1 MGAPAYTPLYL
12 PTMRPQILFP
22 LFADVTS
29 LKGVGAKV
37 APLVQKLAGPLVR
50 DLVFLSP
57 SGLITRRRTTAAE
70 AVEGE
75 VGVFEVEI
83 DRLFVPSKIGAPLKV
98 RASDAT
104 GFVHLIWFGGSPQ
117 HIDRQ
122 LPRGERRLVSG
133 KVERYNGEV
142 QILHPDWIVPL
153 EKADEIPSVEA
164 VYPAT
169 AGLGSRVVR
178 KLALAAL
185 AAAPEL
191 PEWQDAAWLAARRWP
206 GWRASLEALHAPT
219 SEFDLGPESPVRQRL
234 AYDELFA
241 HQLALARRRR
251 ARQIT
256 PAPVI
261 TPGEASATLLSA
273 LPFTLTNAQAQALVE
288 IRRDLASGEQMG
300 RLLQGD
306 VGSGKTAV
314 AALAMAD
321 AASSGFQAALM
332 APTEILAR
340 QHHQR
345 LSPMLESAGITAV
358 LLTGRDT
365 TAERRVRLD
374 ALATGAAQ
382 VAIGTHALFQDAVR
396 FDRLALAVID
406 EQHRFGVNE
415 RQRLQAK
422 GDPRVGGV
430 HLLTMSATPIPRT
443 LELTQYGE
451 LEVSRLMEKPP
462 GRTPVATAVL
472 PLARIGEVA
481 QRLKAAI
488 EGGAQAYWI
497 CPLVAESEAS
507 DLAAAEAR
515 AADLRRILKIEV
527 GLAHGQMPGAERE
540 AVMADFADGRI
551 PLLVATTVVEV
562 GVDVP
567 NASIMVIEHADR
579 FGLAQLH
586 QLRGRVGRGAKA
598 SACILLYGGEDGA
611 LGETAKTR
619 LETLRRTEDG
629 FEIAEE
635 DFRLRGGGDPLGLK
649 QSGFPA
655 YRFADPVRHRSLML
669 AASDD
674 ARLVLGRDPD
684 LTSERGD
691 AVKVLEALFD
701 WRNDRTGLD

>member
-1 MGAPAYTPLYL
+1 
-12 PTMRPQILFP
+12 MRPEILFP
-22 LFADVTS
+22 LFADVST
-29 LKGVGAKV
+29 LKGVGPRS
-37 APLVQKLAGPLVR
+37 APLVHKLAGPLVR
-50 DLVFLSP
+50 DVLFLSP
-57 SGLITRRRTTAAE
+57 SGIIQRRLTTAAA

-75 VGVFEVEI
+75 IGVFDVLI
-83 DRLFVPSKIGAPLKV
+83 DRLIPPHKIGAPLKM
-98 RASDAT
+98 RTSDDT
-104 GFVHLIWFGGSPQ
+104 GFVHLIWFAGSPR
-117 HIDRQ
+117 HIES
-122 LPRGERRLVSG
+122 LAPRGERRLVTG
-133 KVERYNGEV
+133 KVERFNNEV
-142 QILHPDWIVPL
+142 QVAHPDYILPL
-153 EKADEIPSVEA
+153 EKADEIPLSEP

-169 AGLGSRVVR
+169 QGLTSRVVR
-178 KLALAAL
+178 KLVQGALAT
-185 AAAPEL
+185 APEL
-191 PEWQDAAWLAARRWP
+191 AEWQDPSWLSARRWP
-206 GWRASLEALHAPT
+206 GWRAALETLHAPT
-219 SEFDLGPESPVRQRL
+219 SETDLTPESPARQRL

-251 ARQIT
+251 TRKIT
-256 PAPVI
+256 PAARI
-261 TPGEASATLLSA
+261 AAGEASRRLLAA
-273 LPFTLTNAQAQALVE
+273 LPFTLTGAQARAIEE
-288 IRRDLASGEQMG
+288 IRTDLSSGEQMG

-314 AALAMAD
+314 AALALAD
-321 AASSGFQAALM
+321 AASSGFQSALM

-340 QHHQR
+340 QHYQR
-345 LSPMLESAGITAV
+345 LAPMLEEAGVSTV

-365 TAERRVRLD
+365 QGERRKRLA
-374 ALATGAAQ
+374 ALASGEAQ
-382 VAIGTHALFQDAVR
+382 VAIGTHALFQDAVQ
-396 FDRLALAVID
+396 FNRLALTVID

-422 GDPRVGGV
+422 GDPAIGGV

-472 PLARIGEVA
+472 PLVRIGEVA
-481 QRLKAAI
+481 KRLKAAI
-488 EGGAQAYWI
+488 DSGAQAYWI
-497 CPLVAESEAS
+497 CPLVAESEAI
-507 DLAAAEAR
+507 DLAAAEER
-515 AADLRRILKIEV
+515 ANDLRRILQVEV

-540 AVMADFADGRI
+540 AVMAEFAEGRI

-586 QLRGRVGRGAKA
+586 QLRGRVGRGAK
-598 SACILLYGGEDGA
+598 SSSCILLYGGQDGA
-611 LGETAKTR
+611 LGETARER

-655 YRFADPVRHRSLML
+655 YRFADPIKHRSLML

-674 ARLVLGRDPD
+674 ARLILGRDPD
-684 LTSERGD
+684 LTSPRGE
-691 AVKVLEALFD
+691 AVRVLEALFD
-701 WRNDRTGLD
+701 WRNERPGID

>member
-1 MGAPAYTPLYL
+1 MFTA
-12 PTMRPQILFP
+12 MRPQILFP
-22 LFADVTS
+22 LFAEVSS
-29 LKGVGAKV
+29 LKGVGPRIL
-37 APLVQKLAGPLVR
+37 PLVQKVAGPLVR

-57 SGLITRRRTTAAE
+57 SGVIVRRPMEAATA
-70 AVEGE
+70 VDGE
-75 VGVFEVEI
+75 VGIFEIVI
-83 DRLFVPSKIGAPLKV
+83 DRLFVPSRPGAPLKV

-104 GFVHLIWFGGSPQ
+104 GFVHLVWFGGSPQ
-117 HIDRQ
+117 HIDRL
-122 LPRGERRLVSG
+122 LPRGETRLVSG
-133 KVERYNGEV
+133 KVERFNGEV
-142 QILHPDWIVPL
+142 QIVHPDIVTPD
-153 EKADEIPSVEA
+153 KAADIPASEP

-169 AGLGSRVVR
+169 QGLTSRQLR
-178 KLALAAL
+178 KLVQAAL
-185 AAAPEL
+185 PAAPDL
-191 PEWQDAAWLAARRWP
+191 PEWQDPAWLKKQNWL
-206 GWRASLEALHAPT
+206 GWRAALDALHAPAG
-219 SEFDLGPESPVRQRL
+219 EPDLSPDAPARRRL
-234 AYDELFA
+234 AYDEFLA

-251 ARQIT
+251 AREIK

-261 TPGEASATLLSA
+261 APGAASDCLLQA
-273 LPFTLTNAQAQALVE
+273 LPFTLTNAQAQAVAE
-288 IRRDLASGEQMG
+288 IRRDLASGKQMG

-314 AALAMAD
+314 AALALAD
-321 AASSGFQAALM
+321 AASSGFQSALM

-340 QHHQR
+340 QHYEK
-345 LSPMLESAGITAV
+345 LGPLLEAAGVASV

-365 TAERRVRLD
+365 NGQRREKLA
-374 ALATGAAQ
+374 ALASGHVQ

-406 EQHRFGVNE
+406 EQHRFGVSE

-422 GDPRVGGV
+422 GDPRLGAV

-462 GRTPVATAVL
+462 GRTPVTTAVV

-481 QRLKAAI
+481 ARLKTALDA
-488 EGGAQAYWI
+488 GAQAYWI
-497 CPLVAESEAS
+497 CPLVAESEAI
-507 DLAAAEAR
+507 DLAAAVDR
-515 AADLRRILKIEV
+515 ADDLRRLLGVEV

-598 SACILLYGGEDGA
+598 SSCILLYGGQDGA
-611 LGETAKTR
+611 LGETAKER

-629 FEIAEE
+629 FVIAEE

-655 YRFADPVRHRSLML
+655 YRFADPIRHRALML
-669 AASDD
+669 AAADD
-674 ARLVLGRDPD
+674 ARLILNRDPD
-684 LTSERGD
+684 LASERGQ
-691 AVKVLEALFD
+691 AVQVLEELFD
-701 WRNDRTGLD
+701 WKGHKAGSD

>member
-1 MGAPAYTPLYL
+1 
-12 PTMRPQILFP
+12 MRPEILFP
-22 LFADVTS
+22 LFAEVGT
-29 LKGVGAKV
+29 LKGVGPRTL
-37 APLVQKLAGPLVR
+37 PLVQKLAGPLVR
-50 DLVFLSP
+50 DVLFLAP
-57 SGLITRRRTTAAE
+57 NGVITRRRTEAAN
-70 AVEGE
+70 AIEGE
-75 VGVFEVEI
+75 VGVFDVI
-83 DRLFVPSKIGAPLKV
+83 VDRMIAPGRPGVPLKV
-98 RASDAT
+98 RASDDT

-117 HIDRQ
+117 HIERQ

-133 KVERYNGEV
+133 KVERFNGEV
-142 QILHPDWIVPL
+142 QIVHPDWIVPL
-153 EKADEIPSVEA
+153 DKSEEIPVVEP

-169 AGLGSRVVR
+169 QGISSRQVR
-178 KLALAAL
+178 KIALSALAV
-185 AAAPEL
+185 APDL
-191 PEWQDAAWLAARRWP
+191 PEWQDPAWLAKQRWP
-206 GWRASLEALHAPT
+206 GWRTAIETLHAPKA
-219 SEFDLGPESPVRQRL
+219 EADLEADAPARQRL
-234 AYDELFA
+234 AYDELLA

-256 PAPVI
+256 PGPVI
-261 TPGEASATLLSA
+261 RPGAVSEALLAA
-273 LPFTLTNAQAQALVE
+273 LPFRLTGAQDQAVAE

-321 AASSGFQAALM
+321 AASSGFQSALM

-345 LSPMLESAGITAV
+345 LGPMLEAAGAPTI

-365 TAERRVRLD
+365 PAERREKLA
-374 ALATGAAQ
+374 ALASGVAQ

-396 FDRLALAVID
+396 FDRLGLAVID

-415 RQRLQAK
+415 RARLQAK
-422 GDPRVGGV
+422 GDPRTGGV

-451 LEVSRLMEKPP
+451 LDVSRLTEKPP

-481 QRLKAAI
+481 KRLKAAV
-488 EGGAQAYWI
+488 ESGAQAYWI
-497 CPLVAESEAS
+497 CPLVAESEAV

-515 AADLRRILKIEV
+515 AVDLRRLLGGEV

-540 AVMADFADGRI
+540 AVMADFADGRL
-551 PLLVATTVVEV
+551 PVLVATTVVEV

-586 QLRGRVGRGAKA
+586 QLRGRVGRGSKA
-598 SACILLYGGEDGA
+598 SACILLYGGEDAG
-611 LGETAKTR
+611 LGETARLR

-655 YRFADPVRHRSLML
+655 YRFADPIRHRALLL
-669 AASDD
+669 AAADD

-684 LTSERGD
+684 LLSERGK
-691 AVKVLEALFD
+691 AIQVLEALFD
-701 WRNDRTGLD
+701 WRSERAALD

>member
-1 MGAPAYTPLYL
+1 
-12 PTMRPQILFP
+12 MRPQILFP
-22 LFADVTS
+22 LFAEVGS
-29 LKGVGAKV
+29 LKGVGPRTL
-37 APLVQKLAGPLVR
+37 PLVQKLAGPLVR
-50 DLVFLSP
+50 DVLFLAP
-57 SGLITRRRTTAAE
+57 NGVITRRRTEAAN
-70 AVEGE
+70 AIEGE
-75 VGVFEVEI
+75 VGVFDVI
-83 DRLFVPSKIGAPLKV
+83 VDRMIAPGRPGVPLKV
-98 RASDAT
+98 RASDET

-117 HIDRQ
+117 HIERQ
-122 LPRGERRLVSG
+122 LPRGKRRLVSG
-133 KVERYNGEV
+133 KVERFNGEV
-142 QILHPDWIVPL
+142 QIVHPDWIVPL
-153 EKADEIPSVEA
+153 DKGEDIPAVEP

-169 AGLGSRVVR
+169 QGITSRQVR
-178 KLALAAL
+178 KIALAAL
-185 AAAPEL
+185 DAAPDL
-191 PEWQDAAWLAARRWP
+191 PEWQDPAWLAKQRWP
-206 GWRASLEALHAPT
+206 GWRDAIGVLHAPKA
-219 SEFDLGPESPVRQRL
+219 EIELEPDAPIRQRL
-234 AYDELFA
+234 AYDELLA

-256 PAPVI
+256 PGPVI
-261 TPGEASATLLSA
+261 RAGEVSRALLAA
-273 LPFTLTNAQAQALVE
+273 LPFHLTRAQTQAVAE

-314 AALAMAD
+314 AALVMAD
-321 AASSGFQAALM
+321 AASSGFQSALM

-340 QHHQR
+340 QHYQR
-345 LSPMLESAGITAV
+345 LGPMLEAAGAPAI

-365 TAERRVRLD
+365 QAERREKLA
-374 ALATGAAQ
+374 ALASGPAR

-396 FDRLALAVID
+396 FARLGLAVID

-415 RQRLQAK
+415 RARLQAK
-422 GDPRVGGV
+422 GDPRTGGV

-451 LEVSRLMEKPP
+451 LDVSRLTEKPP

-481 QRLKAAI
+481 RRLKSAV
-488 EGGAQAYWI
+488 ETGAQAYWI
-497 CPLVAESEAS
+497 CPLVAESEAI
-507 DLAAAEAR
+507 DLAAAQER
-515 AADLRRILKIEV
+515 AVDLRRLLGIEV

-540 AVMADFADGRI
+540 AVMADFADGRL
-551 PLLVATTVVEV
+551 PVLVATTVVEV

-586 QLRGRVGRGAKA
+586 QLRGRVGRGAK
-598 SACILLYGGEDGA
+598 SSSCILLYGGEDGG
-611 LGETAKTR
+611 LGETARQR

-655 YRFADPVRHRSLML
+655 YRFADPIRHRALLL
-669 AASDD
+669 AAADD

-684 LTSERGD
+684 LTSDRGK
-691 AVKVLEALFD
+691 AIQVLEALFD
-701 WRNDRTGLD
+701 WKTERSTLD

>member
-1 MGAPAYTPLYL
+1 ML
-12 PTMRPQILFP
+12 PPMRPQILFP
-22 LFADVTS
+22 LFAGVET
-29 LKGVGAKV
+29 LKGVGPRV
-37 APLVQKLAGPLVR
+37 LPLVQKLAGPLVR
-50 DLVFLSP
+50 DLLFLAP
-57 SGLITRRRTTAAE
+57 SGVVVRRPMTAAG
-70 AVEGE
+70 AVEGLT
-75 VGVFEVEI
+75 GQFEVVV
-83 DRLFVPSKIGAPLKV
+83 DRLIVPHKPGAPIKV
-98 RASDAT
+98 RASDDT
-104 GFVHLIWFGGSPQ
+104 GFVHLIWFGGSAQ
-117 HIDRQ
+117 HIDRL
-122 LPRGERRLVSG
+122 LPRGQKRIVSG
-133 KVERYNGEV
+133 KVERFNNEV
-142 QILHPDWIVPL
+142 QIVHPDVFRL
-153 EKADEIPSVEA
+153 EEAGDIAAVEP

-169 AGLGSRVVR
+169 QGLSSRQVR
-178 KLALAAL
+178 KLVQAAL
-185 AAAPEL
+185 PHAAEL
-191 PEWQDAAWLAARRWP
+191 PEWQDTAWLARRRWP
-206 GWRASLEALHAPT
+206 GWRAALGQLHAPT
-219 SEFDLGPESPVRQRL
+219 GEPDLEPDAPARQRL
-234 AYDELFA
+234 AFDELFA

-261 TPGEASATLLSA
+261 RPGEASARLLAA
-273 LPFTLTNAQAQALVE
+273 LPFALTGAQSQAIAE
-288 IRRDLASGEQMG
+288 IRGDLASGEQMG

-314 AALAMAD
+314 AALALAD
-321 AASSGFQAALM
+321 AAASGFQAALM

-340 QHHQR
+340 QHFQR
-345 LSPMLESAGITAV
+345 LGPMLEAAGAPTI

-365 TAERRVRLD
+365 PAERRPRLA
-374 ALATGAAQ
+374 ALAAGEAKI
-382 VAIGTHALFQDAVR
+382 AIGTHALFQDAVR
-396 FDRLALAVID
+396 FDRLGLAVID

-422 GDPRVGGV
+422 GDPRTGGV

-451 LEVSRLMEKPP
+451 LDVSRLTEKPP
-462 GRTPVATAVL
+462 GRTPVTTAVV

-481 QRLKAAI
+481 KRLKAALDS
-488 EGGAQAYWI
+488 GAQAYWI

-515 AADLRRILKIEV
+515 AADLRRLLGVEV
-527 GLAHGQMPGAERE
+527 GLAHGQMAGAERE
-540 AVMADFADGRI
+540 AVMADFADGRT

-586 QLRGRVGRGAKA
+586 QLRGRVGRGGKA
-598 SACILLYGGEDGA
+598 STCLLLYGGGDEG
-611 LGETAKTR
+611 LGETARVR

-655 YRFADPVRHRSLML
+655 YRFADPVRHRDLLL
-669 AASDD
+669 AAADD
-674 ARLVLGRDPD
+674 ARLVLARDPD
-684 LTSERGD
+684 LASPRGE

-701 WRNDRTGLD
+701 WRNDRPGVD

>member
-1 MGAPAYTPLYL
+1 
-12 PTMRPQILFP
+12 MRPQILFP
-22 LFADVTS
+22 LFAGVDS
-29 LKGVGAKV
+29 LKGVGPKV
-37 APLVQKLAGPLVR
+37 LPLVQKLAGPLVR
-50 DLVFLSP
+50 DLLFLPP
-57 SGLITRRRTTAAE
+57 SGVVVRRPMTAVD
-70 AVEGE
+70 AVEGQ
-75 VGVFEVEI
+75 VGIFEVTV
-83 DRLFVPSKIGAPLKV
+83 DRLILPGKPGVPIKV
-98 RASDAT
+98 RAIDAT
-104 GFVHLIWFGGSPQ
+104 GFVHLIWFGGSGQ
-117 HIDRQ
+117 HIDRL
-122 LPRGERRLVSG
+122 LPRGETRLVSG
-133 KVERYNGEV
+133 KVERFNNEV
-142 QILHPDWIVPL
+142 QIVHPDVFKL
-153 EKADEIPSVEA
+153 TEADEIAAVEP

-169 AGLGSRVVR
+169 QGLTSRVVR
-178 KLALAAL
+178 KLVQGALTH
-185 AAAPEL
+185 APDL
-191 PEWQDAAWLAARRWP
+191 PEWQDPAWLAKRRWS
-206 GWRASLEALHAPT
+206 GWREAIERLHAPT
-219 SEFDLGPESPVRQRL
+219 GEADLDPGAPVRERL

-261 TPGEASATLLSA
+261 TPGDASARLLAA
-273 LPFTLTNAQAQALVE
+273 LPFTLTGAQAQAVAE

-314 AALAMAD
+314 AALALAD
-321 AASSGFQAALM
+321 AAASGFQAALM

-340 QHHQR
+340 QHYQR
-345 LSPMLESAGITAV
+345 LAPMLEAAGVPTV

-365 TAERRVRLD
+365 AAERRPRLA
-374 ALATGAAQ
+374 ALASGEAQ

-422 GDPRVGGV
+422 GDPRTGGV

-451 LEVSRLMEKPP
+451 LDVSRLTEKPP
-462 GRTPVATAVL
+462 GRTPVTTAVL

-481 QRLKAAI
+481 KRLKAALDS
-488 EGGAQAYWI
+488 GAQAYWI

-515 AADLRRILKIEV
+515 ATDLRRILNIEV

-540 AVMADFADGRI
+540 AVMADFADGRT

-586 QLRGRVGRGAKA
+586 QLRGRVGRGSKA
-598 SACILLYGGEDGA
+598 STCLLLYGGGDDG

-655 YRFADPVRHRSLML
+655 YRFADPIRHRSLML
-669 AASDD
+669 AAADD

-684 LTSERGD
+684 LLSPRGE

-701 WRNDRTGLD
+701 WRNDRSGLD

>member
-1 MGAPAYTPLYL
+1 MFPA
-12 PTMRPQILFP
+12 MRPQILFP
-22 LFADVTS
+22 LFAEVST
-29 LKGVGAKV
+29 LKGVGPRV
-37 APLVQKLAGPLVR
+37 LPLVQKVAGPLVR

-57 SGLITRRRTTAAE
+57 SGVIVRRATEAATA
-70 AVEGE
+70 VDGE
-75 VGVFEVEI
+75 VGIFTVTI
-83 DRLFVPSKIGAPLKV
+83 DRLFPPSRPGAPLKV
-98 RASDAT
+98 RASDPT
-104 GFVHLIWFGGSPQ
+104 GFVHLVWFGGSPQ
-117 HIDRQ
+117 HIDRL
-122 LPRGERRLVSG
+122 LPRGETRLVSG
-133 KVERYNGEV
+133 KVERFNGEV
-142 QILHPDWIVPL
+142 QIVHPDIVTL
-153 EKADEIPSVEA
+153 DKAADIPASEP

-169 AGLGSRVVR
+169 QGLTSRQLR
-178 KLALAAL
+178 KLVSAAL
-185 AAAPEL
+185 PAAADL
-191 PEWQDAAWLAARRWP
+191 PEWQDAAWLKKQDWLS
-206 GWRASLEALHAPT
+206 WRAALDALHAPAG
-219 SEFDLGPESPVRQRL
+219 EVDLSPDAPARQRL
-234 AYDELFA
+234 AYDEFLA

-251 ARQIT
+251 AREIK

-261 TPGEASATLLSA
+261 TAGAASEHLLQT
-273 LPFTLTNAQAQALVE
+273 LPFTLTNAQDQAVAE
-288 IRRDLASGEQMG
+288 IRRDLASGQQMG

-314 AALAMAD
+314 AALALAD
-321 AASSGFQAALM
+321 AASSGFQSALM

-340 QHHQR
+340 QHFEK
-345 LSPMLESAGITAV
+345 LGPLLEAAGVTAV

-365 TAERRVRLD
+365 NGQRREKLA
-374 ALATGAAQ
+374 ALASGQAQ

-422 GDPRVGGV
+422 GDPRIGAV

-451 LEVSRLMEKPP
+451 LEVSRLLEKPP
-462 GRTPVATAVL
+462 GRTPVTTAVV
-472 PLARIGEVA
+472 PLVRIGEVA
-481 QRLKAAI
+481 ARLKTAI
-488 EGGAQAYWI
+488 DAGAQAYWI
-497 CPLVAESEAS
+497 CPLVEESEAV
-507 DLAAAEAR
+507 DLAAAVDR
-515 AADLRRILKIEV
+515 ADDLRRLLGVEI

-540 AVMADFADGRI
+540 TVMADFADGRI

-586 QLRGRVGRGAKA
+586 QLRGRVGRGSKA
-598 SACILLYGGEDGA
+598 SSCILLYGGQDGA
-611 LGETAKTR
+611 LGETAKER

-655 YRFADPVRHRSLML
+655 YRFADPIRHRSLML
-669 AASDD
+669 VAADD
-674 ARLVLGRDPD
+674 ARLIMNRDPD
-684 LTSERGD
+684 LTSERGQ
-691 AVKVLEALFD
+691 ALQVLEELFD
-701 WRNDRTGLD
+701 WKGHKSGSD

>member
-1 MGAPAYTPLYL
+1 MLRL
-12 PTMRPQILFP
+12 MRPQILFP
-22 LFADVTS
+22 LFAEVST
-29 LKGVGAKV
+29 LKGVGPKV
-37 APLVQKLAGPLVR
+37 LPLVHKVAGPLVR

-57 SGLITRRRTTAAE
+57 SGLVVRRPMTAAD
-70 AVEGE
+70 AVEGQ
-75 VGVFEVEI
+75 VGIFRVTV
-83 DRLFVPSKIGAPLKV
+83 DRLLIPGKPGVPIKV
-98 RASDAT
+98 RAVDDT
-104 GFVHLIWFGGSPQ
+104 GFVHLVWFGGSAQ
-117 HIDRQ
+117 HIERL
-122 LPRGERRLVSG
+122 LPRGEVRLVSG
-133 KVERYNGEV
+133 KVERFNNEV
-142 QILHPDWIVPL
+142 QIAHPDVFRL
-153 EKADEIPSVEA
+153 SEADDIAAVEP

-169 AGLGSRVVR
+169 QGLSSRQIR
-178 KLALAAL
+178 KLAQAAL
-185 AAAPEL
+185 EHAPEL
-191 PEWQDAAWLAARRWP
+191 PEWQDPEWVRKRAFP
-206 GWRASLEALHAPT
+206 GWRRALEQLHSPQAEP
-219 SEFDLGPESPVRQRL
+219 DLSPDAAARQRL
-234 AYDELFA
+234 AYDELLA

-256 PAPVI
+256 PAPI
-261 TPGEASATLLSA
+261 LHAGEASARVLDA
-273 LPFTLTNAQAQALVE
+273 LPFQLTGAQQRAIE
-288 IRRDLASGEQMG
+288 DIRRDLASGEQMG

-314 AALAMAD
+314 AALALAD

-340 QHHQR
+340 QHCQR
-345 LSPMLESAGITAV
+345 LKPMLDAAGVPTL

-365 TAERRVRLD
+365 PAERRARLA
-374 ALATGAAQ
+374 ALASGEAK

-422 GDPRVGGV
+422 GDPRAGGV

-451 LEVSRLMEKPP
+451 LDVSRLTEKPP

-481 QRLKAAI
+481 KRLKAALDA
-488 EGGAQAYWI
+488 GAQAYWI

-515 AADLRRILKIEV
+515 AADLRRILRVDV
-527 GLAHGQMPGAERE
+527 GLAHGKMPGSERE

-567 NASIMVIEHADR
+567 NASIMVVEHADR

-586 QLRGRVGRGAKA
+586 QLRGRVGRGTAA
-598 SACILLYGGEDGA
+598 STCLLLYGGGADG
-611 LGETAKTR
+611 LGDVARER

-635 DFRLRGGGDPLGLK
+635 DFRLRGGGDPLGLR

-655 YRFADPVRHRSLML
+655 YRFADPIRHRALLL
-669 AASDD
+669 AAADD

-684 LTSERGD
+684 LTSERGE
-691 AVKVLEALFD
+691 AVRVLEALFD
-701 WRNDRTGLD
+701 WRNDRPGVD

>member
-1 MGAPAYTPLYL
+1 MLQG
-12 PTMRPQILFP
+12 MRPQILFP
-22 LFADVTS
+22 LFAEVST
-29 LKGVGAKV
+29 LKGVGPKIL
-37 APLVQKLAGPLVR
+37 PLVQKLAGPLVR
-50 DLVFLSP
+50 DVVMLSP
-57 SGLITRRRTTAAE
+57 SGLIVRRPMTATN
-70 AVEGE
+70 AVEGQ
-75 VGVFEVEI
+75 VGIFEVMV
-83 DRLFVPSKIGAPLKV
+83 DRLMVPTKPGAPIKV
-98 RASDAT
+98 RAVDET
-104 GFVHLIWFGGSPQ
+104 GFVHLIWFGGSAQ
-117 HIDRQ
+117 HIDRL
-122 LPRGERRLVSG
+122 LPKGQKRLVSG
-133 KVERYNGEV
+133 KVERFNNEV
-142 QILHPDWIVPL
+142 QIVHPDIFTP
-153 EKADEIPSVEA
+153 EQAGDIAAVEP

-169 AGLGSRVVR
+169 QGLTSRVVR
-178 KLALAAL
+178 KLVQAAL
-185 AAAPEL
+185 PHAPDM
-191 PEWQDAAWLAARRWP
+191 PEWQDAAWLSKNRWP
-206 GWRASLEALHAPT
+206 NWRDALAALHAPT
-219 SEFDLGPESPVRQRL
+219 AEPDLEPDAPARQRL
-234 AYDELFA
+234 AYDELLA

-256 PAPVI
+256 PAPRI
-261 TPGEASATLLSA
+261 APGEASVRLLATL
-273 LPFTLTNAQAQALVE
+273 PFDLTGAQARAVE
-288 IRRDLASGEQMG
+288 DIRRDLASGEQMG

-314 AALAMAD
+314 AALALAD
-321 AASSGFQAALM
+321 TAASGFQAALM

-345 LSPMLESAGITAV
+345 LSPMLEAVGVSSV

-365 TAERRVRLD
+365 PAERRQRL
-374 ALATGAAQ
+374 AGLASAEIQ

-422 GDPRVGGV
+422 GDPRTGGV

-451 LEVSRLMEKPP
+451 LDVSRLTEKPP
-462 GRTPVATAVL
+462 GRTPVTTAVL
-472 PLARIGEVA
+472 PQARIGEVA
-481 QRLKAAI
+481 KRLKAAI
-488 EGGAQAYWI
+488 DGGAQAYWI
-497 CPLVAESEAS
+497 CPLVAESES
-507 DLAAAEAR
+507 IDLAAAEAR
-515 AADLRRILKIEV
+515 AADLRRILKLEV

-567 NASIMVIEHADR
+567 NATIMVIEHADR

-586 QLRGRVGRGAKA
+586 QLRGRVGRGVKP
-598 SACILLYGGEDGA
+598 SACILLYGGEDDG
-611 LGETAKTR
+611 LGETAQNR
-619 LETLRRTEDG
+619 LEILRRTEDG

-655 YRFADPVRHRSLML
+655 YRFADPIRHRTLML
-669 AASDD
+669 AAADD

-684 LTSERGD
+684 LITPRGE
-691 AVKVLEALFD
+691 AVRILEALFD
-701 WRNDRTGLD
+701 WRSGKTGLD

>member
-1 MGAPAYTPLYL
+1 MFTA
-12 PTMRPQILFP
+12 MRPQILFP
-22 LFADVTS
+22 LFAEVST
-29 LKGVGAKV
+29 LKGVGPRV
-37 APLVQKLAGPLVR
+37 LPLVQKVAGPLVR
-50 DLVFLSP
+50 DLLFLSP
-57 SGLITRRRTTAAE
+57 SGVIMRRPAE
-70 AVEGE
+70 AATAVDGE
-75 VGVFEVEI
+75 VGVFTVTI
-83 DRLFVPSKIGAPLKV
+83 DRLFTPSRPGAPLKV
-98 RASDAT
+98 RASDPT
-104 GFVHLIWFGGSPQ
+104 GFVHLVWFGGSPQ
-117 HIDRQ
+117 HIDRL
-122 LPRGERRLVSG
+122 LPRGETRLVAG
-133 KVERYNGEV
+133 KVERFNGEV
-142 QILHPDWIVPL
+142 QIVHPDIVTPD
-153 EKADEIPSVEA
+153 KAADIPASEP

-169 AGLGSRVVR
+169 QGLSSRQLR
-178 KLALAAL
+178 KLVQGALP
-185 AAAPEL
+185 AAPDL
-191 PEWQDAAWLAARRWP
+191 PEWQDAAWLKKQNWL
-206 GWRASLEALHAPT
+206 GWRAALDALHAPT
-219 SEFDLGPESPVRQRL
+219 AEMDLSPDAPARQRL
-234 AYDELFA
+234 AYDEFLA

-251 ARQIT
+251 AREIK

-261 TPGEASATLLSA
+261 APGAASEHLLQA
-273 LPFTLTNAQAQALVE
+273 LPFQLTNAQAQAVAE
-288 IRRDLASGEQMG
+288 IRRDLASGQQMG

-314 AALAMAD
+314 AAVALAD
-321 AASSGFQAALM
+321 AASSGFQSALM

-340 QHHQR
+340 QHYEK
-345 LSPMLESAGITAV
+345 LGPMLDAAGVVAV

-365 TAERRVRLD
+365 PAQRREKLA
-374 ALATGAAQ
+374 ALASGHVQ

-422 GDPRVGGV
+422 GDPRLGAV

-462 GRTPVATAVL
+462 GRTPVTTAVL

-481 QRLKAAI
+481 ARLKTAV
-488 EGGAQAYWI
+488 ESGAQAYWI
-497 CPLVAESEAS
+497 CPLVEESEAI
-507 DLAAAEAR
+507 DLAAAVDR
-515 AADLRRILKIEV
+515 ADDLRRLLGVEV

-540 AVMADFADGRI
+540 AVMADFADGRL
-551 PLLVATTVVEV
+551 PVLVATTVVEV

-598 SACILLYGGEDGA
+598 SSCILLYGGQDGA
-611 LGETAKTR
+611 LGETAKER

-629 FEIAEE
+629 FVIAEE

-655 YRFADPVRHRSLML
+655 YRFADPIRHRSLML
-669 AASDD
+669 AAADD
-674 ARLVLGRDPD
+674 ARLIMNRDPD
-684 LTSERGD
+684 LTSERGQ
-691 AVKVLEALFD
+691 AVQVLEELFD
-701 WRNDRTGLD
+701 WKNHKAGAS

>member
-1 MGAPAYTPLYL
+1 
-12 PTMRPQILFP
+12 MRPQILFP
-22 LFADVTS
+22 LFAEVTS

-37 APLVQKLAGPLVR
+37 APLVRKLAGPLVR
-50 DLVFLSP
+50 DLLFLGP
-57 SGLITRRRTTAAE
+57 TGLIVRRRTTAAE

-75 VGVFEVEI
+75 TGVFDVVI
-83 DRLFVPSKIGAPLKV
+83 DRMFVPSKPGAPLKV

-104 GFVHLIWFGGSPQ
+104 GFVHLVWFGGSPQ

-133 KVERYNGEV
+133 KVERFNGEV
-142 QILHPDWIVPL
+142 QIVHPDWIVPL
-153 EKADEIPSVEA
+153 DKGEDIPTVEP

-169 AGLGSRVVR
+169 AGLTSRVVR
-178 KLALAAL
+178 KLAQGAL

-191 PEWQDAAWLAARRWP
+191 AEWQDAAWIAKQGWP
-206 GWRASLEALHAPT
+206 GWRAALDRLHSPLAEA
-219 SEFDLGPESPVRQRL
+219 DLGPDAAARQRL

-251 ARQIT
+251 ARK
-256 PAPVI
+256 I
-261 TPGEASATLLSA
+261 TPGPRIAPGAASVTLLA
-273 LPFTLTNAQAQALVE
+273 GLPFTLTGAQAQAVAE

-321 AASSGFQAALM
+321 AASSGFQTALM

-340 QHHQR
+340 QHFTR
-345 LSPMLESAGITAV
+345 LAPMFEAAGVAAV

-365 TAERRVRLD
+365 ASERRERLD
-374 ALATGAAQ
+374 ALSTGRAAI
-382 VAIGTHALFQDAVR
+382 AIGTHALFQDAVR
-396 FDRLALAVID
+396 FDRLALAIID

-415 RQRLQAK
+415 RLRLQAK

-451 LEVSRLMEKPP
+451 LDVSRLMEKPP
-462 GRTPVATAVL
+462 GRTPIATAVV
-472 PLARIGEVA
+472 PAARLGEVA
-481 QRLKAAI
+481 RRLKAAI
-488 EGGAQAYWI
+488 DGGAQAYWI
-497 CPLVAESEAS
+497 CPLVAESEIS

-515 AADLRRILKIEV
+515 AVDLRRILGIEV
-527 GLAHGQMPGAERE
+527 GLAHGQMPGAQRE
-540 AVMADFADGRI
+540 AVMAEFADGRI

-586 QLRGRVGRGAKA
+586 QLRGRVGRGAKS
-598 SACILLYGGEDGA
+598 SACILLYGGDAGVPDA
-611 LGETAKTR
+611 SSGTGLGETARER

-669 AASDD
+669 AAADD

-684 LTSERGD
+684 LMSERGQ
-691 AVKVLEALFD
+691 AVAVLEALFD
-701 WRNDRTGLD
+701 WRNERTGLD

>member
-1 MGAPAYTPLYL
+1 
-12 PTMRPQILFP
+12 MRPPSLFP
-22 LFADVTS
+22 LFAEVST
-29 LKGVGAKV
+29 LKGVGPKV
-37 APLVQKLAGPLVR
+37 LPLVQKLAGPLVR
-50 DLVFLSP
+50 DLLFLPP
-57 SGLITRRRTTAAE
+57 SGLIVRRRMTAVSAT
-70 AVEGE
+70 EGQ
-75 VGVFEVEI
+75 VGVFEVMI
-83 DRLFVPSKIGAPLKV
+83 DRLIVPGKPGAPIKV
-98 RASDAT
+98 RATDDT
-104 GFVHLIWFGGSPQ
+104 GFVHLIWFGGSAQ
-117 HIDRQ
+117 HIDRL
-122 LPRGERRLVSG
+122 LPKGERRLVSG
-133 KVERYNGEV
+133 KVERFNNEV
-142 QILHPDWIVPL
+142 QIAHPDIFTL
-153 EKADEIPSVEA
+153 AQADDIAAVEP

-169 AGLGSRVVR
+169 QGLTSRVLR
-178 KLALAAL
+178 KLVQAAL
-185 AAAPEL
+185 EHAPEL
-191 PEWQDAAWLAARRWP
+191 PEWQDPAWLAKRRWP
-206 GWRASLEALHAPT
+206 GWRAALATLHAPAA
-219 SEFDLGPESPVRQRL
+219 EPDLLPDAPARQRL
-234 AYDELFA
+234 AYDELLA

-261 TPGEASATLLSA
+261 TPGEPSAHLLAA
-273 LPFTLTNAQAQALVE
+273 LPFDLTGAQIQAIAE

-314 AALAMAD
+314 AALALAD
-321 AASSGFQAALM
+321 AAASGFQSALM

-340 QHHQR
+340 QHWQR
-345 LSPMLESAGITAV
+345 LAPMLEAAGLPTV

-365 TAERRVRLD
+365 PAERRIRLA
-374 ALATGAAQ
+374 ALASGEAR

-422 GDPRVGGV
+422 GDPRTGGV

-451 LEVSRLMEKPP
+451 LEVSRLTEKPP
-462 GRTPVATAVL
+462 GRTPVTTAVV

-481 QRLKAAI
+481 KRLKAALDS
-488 EGGAQAYWI
+488 GAQAYWI

-515 AADLRRILKIEV
+515 AADLRRIMGVEV
-527 GLAHGQMPGAERE
+527 GLAHGQMAGTERE
-540 AVMADFADGRI
+540 VVMADFADGRT

-586 QLRGRVGRGAKA
+586 QLRGRVGRGTAA
-598 SACILLYGGEDGA
+598 STCLLLYGGGDDG
-611 LGETAKTR
+611 LGETARIR

-655 YRFADPVRHRSLML
+655 YRFADPIRHRDLL
-669 AASDD
+669 LTAADD
-674 ARLVLGRDPD
+674 ARLVLRRDPD
-684 LTSERGD
+684 LTSPRGE
-691 AVKVLEALFD
+691 AVRVLEALFD
-701 WRNDRTGLD
+701 WRNDRPGVD

>member
-1 MGAPAYTPLYL
+1 
-12 PTMRPQILFP
+12 MRPQILFP
-22 LFADVTS
+22 LFAEVSS
-29 LKGVGAKV
+29 LKGVGPKIL
-37 APLVQKLAGPLVR
+37 PLVQKLAGPLVR
-50 DLVFLSP
+50 DVAFLSP
-57 SGLITRRRTTAAE
+57 SGLIVRQPMTAVNAI
-70 AVEGE
+70 EGQ
-75 VGVFEVEI
+75 VGIFEVVI
-83 DRLFVPSKIGAPLKV
+83 DRLFVPGKPGAPIKV
-98 RASDAT
+98 RASDDT
-104 GFVHLIWFGGSPQ
+104 GFVHMIWFGGSAQ
-117 HIDRQ
+117 HIDRL
-122 LPRGERRLVSG
+122 LPKGQKRLVSG
-133 KVERYNGEV
+133 KVERFNAEV
-142 QILHPDWIVPL
+142 QIVHPDIYTP
-153 EKADEIPSVEA
+153 EQAGEIAAIEP

-169 AGLGSRVVR
+169 AGLSSRVVR
-178 KLALAAL
+178 KLVQAAL
-185 AAAPEL
+185 AHAPDL
-191 PEWQDAAWLAARRWP
+191 PEWQDPAWLAKTRWP
-206 GWRASLEALHAPT
+206 GWRAALEALHAPT
-219 SEFDLGPESPVRQRL
+219 SEPELEPDAPARQRL
-234 AYDELFA
+234 AYDELLA

-256 PAPVI
+256 PGPRIA
-261 TPGEASATLLSA
+261 PGEASEHLLAA
-273 LPFTLTNAQAQALVE
+273 LGFSLTGAQSQAVAE

-314 AALAMAD
+314 AALALAD
-321 AASSGFQAALM
+321 AAASGFQAALM

-340 QHHQR
+340 QHWQR
-345 LSPMLESAGITAV
+345 LAPMLEAAGVSTI

-365 TAERRVRLD
+365 PAERRVRLT
-374 ALATGAAQ
+374 ALASGEAQ

-422 GDPRVGGV
+422 GDPRIGGV

-451 LEVSRLMEKPP
+451 LEVSRLTEKPP
-462 GRTPVATAVL
+462 GRTPITTAVL
-472 PLARIGEVA
+472 PLARISEVA
-481 QRLKAAI
+481 KRLKAAI
-488 EGGAQAYWI
+488 DSGAQAYWI
-497 CPLVAESEAS
+497 CPLVAESEAI

-567 NASIMVIEHADR
+567 NATIMVIEHADR

-598 SACILLYGGEDGA
+598 SACILLYGGGDDG
-611 LGETAKTR
+611 LGETARLR

-655 YRFADPVRHRSLML
+655 YRFADPIRHRSLL
-669 AASDD
+669 LTAADD

-684 LTSERGD
+684 LTSPRGE

-701 WRNDRTGLD
+701 WRNDRPGID

>member
-1 MGAPAYTPLYL
+1 MLRH
-12 PTMRPQILFP
+12 MRPQSLFP

-29 LKGVGAKV
+29 LKGVGPRI

-50 DLVFLSP
+50 DLLFLAP
-57 SGLITRRRTTAAE
+57 SSLIIRRRTTAAE
-70 AVEGE
+70 AIEGE
-75 VGVFEVEI
+75 VGVFEVVV
-83 DRLFVPSKIGAPLKV
+83 DRLFVPGKPGAPLKV
-98 RASDAT
+98 RASDET

-133 KVERYNGEV
+133 KVEKFNSEV
-142 QILHPDWIVPL
+142 QIVHPDWIVTL
-153 EKADEIPSVEA
+153 DKAGDIPAVEP

-169 AGLGSRVVR
+169 AGLTSRVVR
-178 KLALAAL
+178 KLAQGAL

-191 PEWQDAAWLAARRWP
+191 AEWQDAAWMSARRWP
-206 GWRASLEALHAPT
+206 SWREALEALHGP
-219 SEFDLGPESPVRQRL
+219 SGEPDLLPESPVRQRL

-256 PAPVI
+256 PATFI
-261 TPGEASATLLSA
+261 TPGEASAALLAA
-273 LPFTLTNAQAQALVE
+273 LPFSLTGAQAQALAE
-288 IRRDLASGEQMG
+288 IRADLARGEQMG

-321 AASSGFQAALM
+321 AASGGFQAALM

-340 QHHQR
+340 QHYQR
-345 LSPMLESAGITAV
+345 LAPMFEAAGVTAI

-365 TAERRVRLD
+365 AAERRDRLD
-374 ALATGAAQ
+374 ALATGRAQ

-422 GDPRVGGV
+422 GDPRSGGV

-481 QRLKAAI
+481 KRLKAAI
-488 EGGAQAYWI
+488 DGGAQAYWI
-497 CPLVAESEAS
+497 CPLVAESELS

-515 AADLRRILKIEV
+515 AEDLRRILNIEV
-527 GLAHGQMPGAERE
+527 GLAHGQMPGAQRE
-540 AVMADFADGRI
+540 AVMADFADGRL

-598 SACILLYGGEDGA
+598 SACILLYGGQDGA
-611 LGETAKTR
+611 LGEVAKER

-635 DFRLRGGGDPLGLK
+635 DFRLRGGGDPLGLR

-655 YRFADPVRHRSLML
+655 YRFADPIKHRSLML
-669 AASDD
+669 AAADD

-684 LTSERGD
+684 LTSERGQ
-691 AVKVLEALFD
+691 AIQVLESLFD
-701 WRNDRTGLD
+701 WRNDRPGVD

>member
-1 MGAPAYTPLYL
+1 
-12 PTMRPQILFP
+12 MRPEILFP
-22 LFADVTS
+22 LFAPVDS
-29 LKGVGAKV
+29 LKGVGPRTL
-37 APLVQKLAGPLVR
+37 PLVQKLAGPLVR
-50 DLVFLSP
+50 DVLFLGP
-57 SGLITRRRTTAAE
+57 TGVITRRRTTAAE
-70 AVEGE
+70 AMEGE
-75 VGVFEVEI
+75 VGVFDVI
-83 DRLFVPSKIGAPLKV
+83 VDRMIAPGRPSVPLKV

-104 GFVHLIWFGGSPQ
+104 GFIHLIWFGGSPQ

-133 KVERYNGEV
+133 KVERFNNEV
-142 QILHPDWIVPL
+142 QIVHPDWIVPL
-153 EKADEIPSVEA
+153 DKGEEIPAVEP

-169 AGLGSRVVR
+169 HGITSRQVR
-178 KLALAAL
+178 KIAQGALAV
-185 AAAPEL
+185 APEL
-191 PEWQDAAWLAARRWP
+191 PEWQDAAWLSARHWP
-206 GWRASLEALHAPT
+206 GWHAAVEALHTPT
-219 SEFDLGPESPVRQRL
+219 GEQDLGADAPARQRL
-234 AYDELFA
+234 AYDELLA

-256 PAPVI
+256 PGPVI
-261 TPGEASATLLSA
+261 QPGAVSATLLSA
-273 LPFTLTNAQAQALVE
+273 LPFTLTGAQSAAVAE
-288 IRRDLASGEQMG
+288 IRTDLASGEQMG

-321 AASSGFQAALM
+321 AASSGFQSALM

-340 QHHQR
+340 QHFQR
-345 LSPMLESAGITAV
+345 LGPMLEAAGAPAL

-365 TAERRVRLD
+365 PAERREKLG
-374 ALATGAAQ
+374 ALASGAAR

-415 RQRLQAK
+415 RARLQAK

-481 QRLKAAI
+481 QRLKAAV
-488 EGGAQAYWI
+488 EAGAQAYWI
-497 CPLVAESEAS
+497 CPLVAESEAI
-507 DLAAAEAR
+507 DLAAAEER
-515 AADLRRILKIEV
+515 AVDLRRLMKTEV

-540 AVMADFADGRI
+540 AVMADFADGRL
-551 PLLVATTVVEV
+551 PVLVATTVVEV

-567 NASIMVIEHADR
+567 NATIMVIEHADR

-586 QLRGRVGRGAKA
+586 QLRGRVGRGAKS
-598 SACILLYGGEDGA
+598 SACILLYGGADGG
-611 LGETAKTR
+611 LGETARER

-635 DFRLRGGGDPLGLK
+635 DFRLRGGGDPLGLR

-655 YRFADPVRHRSLML
+655 YRFADPVRHRSLLL
-669 AASDD
+669 AAADD

-684 LTSERGD
+684 MTSERGK
-691 AVKVLEALFD
+691 AIQVLEALFD
-701 WRNDRTGLD
+701 WKTDRSGLD

>member
-1 MGAPAYTPLYL
+1 
-12 PTMRPQILFP
+12 MRPESLFP
-22 LFADVTS
+22 LFADVTG
-29 LKGVGAKV
+29 LKGVGPRI
-37 APLVQKLAGPLVR
+37 APLVQKVAGSLVR
-50 DLVFLSP
+50 DVVFLSP
-57 SGLITRRRTTAAE
+57 VGLITRRRVTAMD

-75 VGVFEVEI
+75 VGIFEVVI
-83 DRLFVPSKIGAPLKV
+83 DRMFVPGKPGVPLKV
-98 RASDAT
+98 RASDDT
-104 GFVHLIWFGGSPQ
+104 GFVHLVWFGGSPQ

-122 LPRGERRLVSG
+122 LPRGERRLVAG
-133 KVERYNGEV
+133 KVERFNNEV
-142 QILHPDWIVPL
+142 QLAHPDIFPL
-153 EKADEIPSVEA
+153 DQADRIAATEP

-169 AGLGSRVVR
+169 QGLSSRVMRKLVQAGLATTPD
-178 KLALAAL
+178 LT
-185 AAAPEL
+185 
-191 PEWQDAAWLAARRWP
+191 EWQDAAWLAARRWP
-206 GWRASLEALHAPT
+206 AWRAALTALHDPASESDLSPDAP
-219 SEFDLGPESPVRQRL
+219 PRQRL
-234 AYDELFA
+234 AYDELLA

-261 TPGEASATLLSA
+261 TAGEASQAVLAA
-273 LPFTLTNAQAQALVE
+273 LPFSLTGAQAQALSE
-288 IRRDLASGEQMG
+288 IRADLASGQQMG

-340 QHHQR
+340 QHYQR
-345 LSPMLESAGITAV
+345 LSPLLASAGITSV

-365 TAERRVRLD
+365 AAERRERLNG
-374 ALATGAAQ
+374 LASGTVQ

-396 FDRLALAVID
+396 FNRLALAVID
-406 EQHRFGVNE
+406 EQHRFGVGE

-422 GDPRVGGV
+422 GDPRSGGV

-472 PLARIGEVA
+472 PLTRIGEVA
-481 QRLKAAI
+481 QRLRAAI
-488 EGGAQAYWI
+488 DGGAQAYWI
-497 CPLVAESEAS
+497 CPLVAESEVS
-507 DLAAAEAR
+507 DLAAAEER
-515 AADLRRILKIEV
+515 AADLRRILKLEA
-527 GLAHGQMPGAERE
+527 GLAHGQMPGAQRE
-540 AVMADFADGRI
+540 AVMAEFADGRL

-567 NASIMVIEHADR
+567 NATIMVIEHADR

-586 QLRGRVGRGAKA
+586 QLRGRVGRGAKS
-598 SACILLYGGEDGA
+598 SACILLYGGGETG
-611 LGETAKTR
+611 LGEVARER

-655 YRFADPVRHRSLML
+655 YRFADPVRHRGLML
-669 AASDD
+669 AAADD
-674 ARLVLGRDPD
+674 ARLILGRDPD
-684 LTSERGD
+684 LVSPRGQS
-691 AVKVLEALFD
+691 VRVLEALFD
-701 WRNDRTGLD
+701 WRNDRPGLD

>member
-1 MGAPAYTPLYL
+1 
-12 PTMRPQILFP
+12 MRPQILFP
-22 LFADVTS
+22 LFAEVST
-29 LKGVGAKV
+29 LKGVGPKV
-37 APLVQKLAGPLVR
+37 LPLVQKLAGGLVR
-50 DLVFLSP
+50 DLLFLSP
-57 SGLITRRRTTAAE
+57 SGLIVRRPMTATN
-70 AVEGE
+70 AVEGQ
-75 VGVFEVEI
+75 VGIFEVSI
-83 DRLFVPSKIGAPLKV
+83 DRLIVPGKPGAPIKV
-98 RASDAT
+98 RATDDT
-104 GFVHLIWFGGSPQ
+104 GFVHLIWFGGSAQ
-117 HIDRQ
+117 HIDRL
-122 LPRGERRLVSG
+122 LPKGQRRLVSG
-133 KVERYNGEV
+133 KVERFNNEV
-142 QILHPDWIVPL
+142 QIVHPDVYGL
-153 EKADEIPSVEA
+153 DQADEIAAVEP

-169 AGLGSRVVR
+169 QGLTSRVLR
-178 KLALAAL
+178 KLVQQALALA
-185 AAAPEL
+185 PDL
-191 PEWQDAAWLAARRWP
+191 PEWQDEAWLAKTRWP
-206 GWRASLEALHAPT
+206 GWRAALAALHAPN
-219 SEFDLGPESPVRQRL
+219 SEMDISPDTPARQRL

-261 TPGEASATLLSA
+261 QPGEASRLLLEG
-273 LPFTLTNAQAQALVE
+273 LPFHLTGAQQQAVAE

-321 AASSGFQAALM
+321 AAASGFQAALM

-340 QHHQR
+340 QHFQR
-345 LSPMLESAGITAV
+345 LGPMLEAAGVATV

-365 TAERRVRLD
+365 PGERRARLS
-374 ALATGAAQ
+374 ALASGEAA

-422 GDPRVGGV
+422 GDPRTGGV

-451 LEVSRLMEKPP
+451 LEVSRLTEKPP

-481 QRLKAAI
+481 KRLRAAI
-488 EGGAQAYWI
+488 DAGAQAYWI

-540 AVMADFADGRI
+540 AVMADFADGRL

-567 NASIMVIEHADR
+567 NATIMVIEHADR

-586 QLRGRVGRGAKA
+586 QLRGRVGRGAKT
-598 SACILLYGGEDGA
+598 SACILLYGGGDEG
-611 LGETAKTR
+611 LGETARTR

-635 DFRLRGGGDPLGLK
+635 DFRLRGGGDPLGLR

-655 YRFADPVRHRSLML
+655 YRFADPIRHRSLML
-669 AASDD
+669 AAADD

-684 LTSERGD
+684 LTSSRGE
-691 AVKVLEALFD
+691 AVRTLEALFD
-701 WRNDRTGLD
+701 WRNDRPGAD

>member
-1 MGAPAYTPLYL
+1 
-12 PTMRPQILFP
+12 MRPPILFP
-22 LFADVTS
+22 LFAEIST
-29 LKGVGAKV
+29 LKGVGPRV
-37 APLVQKLAGPLVR
+37 LPLVQKVAGPLVR
-50 DLVFLSP
+50 DLAFLAP
-57 SGLITRRRTTAAE
+57 AGLIVRRPMQAATAI
-70 AVEGE
+70 EGE
-75 VGVFEVEI
+75 VGVFEVVI
-83 DRLFVPSKIGAPLKV
+83 DRLFPPSRPGAPLKV
-98 RASDAT
+98 RASDDT
-104 GFVHLIWFGGSPQ
+104 GFVHLVWFGGSPQ

-122 LPRGERRLVSG
+122 LPRGEPRLVSG
-133 KVERYNGEV
+133 KVERFNGEV
-142 QILHPDWIVPL
+142 QIVHPDIVAPD
-153 EKADEIPSVEA
+153 KAGELATAEP

-169 AGLGSRVVR
+169 QGLTARQVR
-178 KLALAAL
+178 KLVQAAL
-185 AAAPEL
+185 PAAPDL
-191 PEWQDAAWLAARRWP
+191 PEWQDPAWLARQSWP
-206 GWRASLEALHAPT
+206 GWRAALEALHAPAI
-219 SEFDLGPESPVRQRL
+219 EADLSPDAPARLRL
-234 AYDELFA
+234 AYDEFLA

-251 ARQIT
+251 AREIK

-261 TPGEASATLLSA
+261 APGPASSHLLEA
-273 LPFTLTNAQAQALVE
+273 LPFHLTDAQAQAVAE
-288 IRRDLASGEQMG
+288 IRRDLASGQQMG

-314 AALAMAD
+314 AALALAD

-340 QHHQR
+340 QHFEK
-345 LSPMLESAGITAV
+345 LSPLLDASGVTAV

-365 TAERRVRLD
+365 NGQRREKLG
-374 ALATGAAQ
+374 ALASGQAQ

-406 EQHRFGVNE
+406 EQHRFGVSE

-422 GDPRVGGV
+422 GDPRLGAV

-481 QRLKAAI
+481 ARLKTAV
-488 EGGAQAYWI
+488 ESGAQAYWI
-497 CPLVAESEAS
+497 CPLVAESEAT

-515 AADLRRILKIEV
+515 AEDLRRLLGAEV

-540 AVMADFADGRI
+540 AVMADFADGRL
-551 PLLVATTVVEV
+551 PVLVATTVVEV

-598 SACILLYGGEDGA
+598 SSCILLYGGQDGA
-611 LGETAKTR
+611 LGETAKER

-629 FEIAEE
+629 FLIAEE

-655 YRFADPVRHRSLML
+655 YRFADPIRHRALML
-669 AASDD
+669 AAADD
-674 ARLVLGRDPD
+674 ARLIMNRDPD
-684 LTSERGD
+684 LRSERGR
-691 AVKVLEALFD
+691 AVQILEELFD
-701 WRNDRTGLD
+701 WKAHKGGSD

>member
-1 MGAPAYTPLYL
+1 
-12 PTMRPQILFP
+12 MRPPILFP
-22 LFADVTS
+22 LFPEVTS
-29 LKGVGAKV
+29 LKGVGPRM
-37 APLVQKLAGPLVR
+37 APLVQKVAGPLVR
-50 DLVFLSP
+50 DLLFLAP
-57 SGLITRRRTTAAE
+57 TGVVVRRPMTAAD

-75 VGVFEVEI
+75 YGIFEVTA
-83 DRLFVPSKIGAPLKV
+83 DRLFTPGRPGAPLKV
-98 RASDAT
+98 RTSDAT
-104 GFVHLIWFGGSPQ
+104 GFVHLVWFGGSPQ
-117 HIDRQ
+117 HVDRL
-122 LPRGERRLVSG
+122 LPRGEPRIVSG
-133 KVERYNGEV
+133 KVERFNGEV
-142 QILHPDWIVPL
+142 QIPHPDVATL
-153 EKADEIPSVEA
+153 DKASEIPATEPT
-164 VYPAT
+164 YPGT
-169 AGLGSRVVR
+169 QGLTSRQVR
-178 KLALAAL
+178 RLIGAAL
-185 AAAPEL
+185 STAPEL
-191 PEWQDAAWLAARRWP
+191 PEWQDSAWMQARRWP
-206 GWRASLEALHAPT
+206 GWRAALEAVHAPT
-219 SEFDLGPESPVRQRL
+219 GEADLSPDAPARQRL
-234 AYDELFA
+234 AFDELFA

-251 ARQIT
+251 ARLIH

-261 TPGEASATLLSA
+261 APGEASRRMEAG
-273 LPFTLTNAQAQALVE
+273 LPFTLTGAQAQAVAE
-288 IRRDLASGEQMG
+288 IRRDLVSGQQMG

-314 AALAMAD
+314 AALALAD
-321 AASSGFQAALM
+321 VASSGFQGALM

-345 LSPMLESAGITAV
+345 LAPMFSDAGVTAV

-365 TAERRVRLD
+365 AGERRERLA
-374 ALATGAAQ
+374 ALASGEAR

-422 GDPRVGGV
+422 GDPRLGAV

-451 LEVSRLMEKPP
+451 LEVSRLTEKPP
-462 GRTPVATAVL
+462 GRTPVTTAVL

-481 QRLKAAI
+481 KRLKAAI
-488 EGGAQAYWI
+488 DAGAQAYWI
-497 CPLVAESEAS
+497 CPLVAESEAT

-515 AADLRRILKIEV
+515 AADLRRILNVEV
-527 GLAHGQMPGAERE
+527 GLAHGQMPGAQRE

-598 SACILLYGGEDGA
+598 SSCILLYGGQDGA
-611 LGETAKTR
+611 LGETAKER
-619 LETLRRTEDG
+619 LETLRRSEDG

-635 DFRLRGGGDPLGLK
+635 DFRLRGGGDPLGLR

-655 YRFADPVRHRSLML
+655 YRFADPVRHRSLMM
-669 AASDD
+669 AAADD
-674 ARLVLGRDPD
+674 ARLVLARDPD
-684 LTSERGD
+684 LTSERGQ
-691 AVKVLEALFD
+691 AIQVLEELFD
-701 WRNDRTGLD
+701 WKGHKAGAD

>member
-1 MGAPAYTPLYL
+1 MFTA
-12 PTMRPQILFP
+12 MRPQILFP
-22 LFADVTS
+22 LFAEVSS
-29 LKGVGAKV
+29 LKGVGPRIL
-37 APLVQKLAGPLVR
+37 PLVQKVAGPLVR

-57 SGLITRRRTTAAE
+57 SGVIVRRPMQAATA
-70 AVEGE
+70 VDGE
-75 VGVFEVEI
+75 VGVFEIVI
-83 DRLFVPSKIGAPLKV
+83 DRLFVPSRPGAPLKV

-104 GFVHLIWFGGSPQ
+104 GFVHLVWFGGSPQ
-117 HIDRQ
+117 HIDRL
-122 LPRGERRLVSG
+122 LPRGETRLVSG
-133 KVERYNGEV
+133 KVERFNGEV
-142 QILHPDWIVPL
+142 QIVHPDIVTPD
-153 EKADEIPSVEA
+153 KAADIPASEP

-169 AGLGSRVVR
+169 QGLTSRQLR
-178 KLALAAL
+178 KLVQAAL
-185 AAAPEL
+185 PAAPDL
-191 PEWQDAAWLAARRWP
+191 PEWQDPAWLKKQNWLS
-206 GWRASLEALHAPT
+206 WREALDALHAPT
-219 SEFDLGPESPVRQRL
+219 GEPDLSPDAPARQRL
-234 AYDELFA
+234 AYDEVLA

-251 ARQIT
+251 AREIK

-261 TPGEASATLLSA
+261 APGAASDCLLQA
-273 LPFTLTNAQAQALVE
+273 LPFTLTGAQAQAVAE
-288 IRRDLASGEQMG
+288 IRRDLASGKQMG

-314 AALAMAD
+314 AALALAD
-321 AASSGFQAALM
+321 AASSGFQSALM

-340 QHHQR
+340 QHYEK
-345 LSPMLESAGITAV
+345 LGPLLEAAGVASV

-365 TAERRVRLD
+365 NGQRREKLA
-374 ALATGAAQ
+374 ALASGHVQ

-406 EQHRFGVNE
+406 EQHRFGVSE

-422 GDPRVGGV
+422 GDPRLGAV

-462 GRTPVATAVL
+462 GRTPVTTAVV

-481 QRLKAAI
+481 ARLKTALDA
-488 EGGAQAYWI
+488 GAQAYWI
-497 CPLVAESEAS
+497 CPLVAESEAI
-507 DLAAAEAR
+507 DLAAAVDR
-515 AADLRRILKIEV
+515 ADDLRRLLGVEV

-540 AVMADFADGRI
+540 AVMADFAHGRI

-598 SACILLYGGEDGA
+598 SSCILLYGGQDGA
-611 LGETAKTR
+611 LGETAKER

-629 FEIAEE
+629 FVIAEE

-655 YRFADPVRHRSLML
+655 YRFADPIRHRSLML
-669 AASDD
+669 AAADD
-674 ARLVLGRDPD
+674 ARLILGRDPD
-684 LTSERGD
+684 LTSERGQT
-691 AVKVLEALFD
+691 VQVLEELFD
-701 WRNDRTGLD
+701 WKGHKAGSD

>member
-1 MGAPAYTPLYL
+1 
-12 PTMRPQILFP
+12 MRPEILFP
-22 LFADVTS
+22 LFAEVST
-29 LKGVGAKV
+29 LKGVGPKIL
-37 APLVQKLAGPLVR
+37 PLVQKLAGPLVR
-50 DLVFLSP
+50 DVVFLSP
-57 SGLITRRRTTAAE
+57 SGLIVRRPMTAAD
-70 AVEGE
+70 AAEGQ
-75 VGVFEVEI
+75 VGIFEISI
-83 DRLFVPSKIGAPLKV
+83 DRLIVPSKPGAPIKV
-98 RASDAT
+98 RATDST
-104 GFVHLIWFGGSPQ
+104 GFVHLIWFGGSAQ
-117 HIDRQ
+117 HIDRL
-122 LPRGERRLVSG
+122 LPRGQTRLVTG
-133 KVERYNGEV
+133 KVERFNSEV
-142 QILHPDWIVPL
+142 QIVHPDIFTP
-153 EKADEIPSVEA
+153 EQAGDIPAIEP

-169 AGLGSRVVR
+169 QGLTSRVIR
-178 KLALAAL
+178 KLVQASLQQ
-185 AAAPEL
+185 APDL
-191 PEWQDAAWLAARRWP
+191 PEWQDPAWLAKTRWP
-206 GWRASLEALHAPT
+206 GWRTALERLHAP
-219 SEFDLGPESPVRQRL
+219 EAEPDLEPDAPARQRL

-261 TPGEASATLLSA
+261 HPGDASSRLLES
-273 LPFTLTNAQAQALVE
+273 LPFQLTGAQHQAIAE

-300 RLLQGD
+300 RLIQGD

-314 AALAMAD
+314 AALALAD
-321 AASSGFQAALM
+321 AAASGFQSALM

-340 QHHQR
+340 QHFQR
-345 LSPMLESAGITAV
+345 IAPMMEAAGVSAV

-365 TAERRVRLD
+365 PAERRARLSS
-374 ALATGAAQ
+374 LASGHAQ

-422 GDPRVGGV
+422 GDPRTGGV

-451 LEVSRLMEKPP
+451 LEVSRLTEKPP
-462 GRTPVATAVL
+462 GRTPVTTAVL

-481 QRLKAAI
+481 KRLKAAI
-488 EGGAQAYWI
+488 DSGAQAYWI

-515 AADLRRILKIEV
+515 AADLRRILKVEV
-527 GLAHGQMPGAERE
+527 GLAHGQMPGPERE

-567 NASIMVIEHADR
+567 NATIMVIEHADR

-598 SACILLYGGEDGA
+598 SACILLYGGGDDG

-655 YRFADPVRHRSLML
+655 YRFADPIRHRALML
-669 AASDD
+669 TAADD

-684 LTSERGD
+684 LTSPRGE

-701 WRNDRTGLD
+701 WRNDRPVID

>member
-1 MGAPAYTPLYL
+1 
-12 PTMRPQILFP
+12 MRPEILFP
-22 LFADVTS
+22 LFAPVDT
-29 LKGVGAKV
+29 LKGVGPRTL
-37 APLVQKLAGPLVR
+37 PLVQKLAGPLVR
-50 DLVFLSP
+50 DMLFLAP
-57 SGLITRRRTTAAE
+57 TGVVTRRRTTAAE

-75 VGVFEVEI
+75 VGVFDVI
-83 DRLFVPSKIGAPLKV
+83 VDRMIAPGRPGVPLKV
-98 RASDAT
+98 RASDET

-133 KVERYNGEV
+133 KVERFNNEV
-142 QILHPDWIVPL
+142 QIVHPDWIVPL
-153 EKADEIPSVEA
+153 DKGEDIPAVEP

-169 AGLGSRVVR
+169 QGITSRQVR
-178 KLALAAL
+178 KIAQGALAV
-185 AAAPEL
+185 APEL

-206 GWRASLEALHAPT
+206 GWRAAIQALHAPIG
-219 SEFDLGPESPVRQRL
+219 EIDLTADTPVRQRL
-234 AYDELFA
+234 AYDELLA

-251 ARQIT
+251 ARQTT

-261 TPGEASATLLSA
+261 RLGRVSEALLTA
-273 LPFTLTNAQAQALVE
+273 LPFTLTGAQSAAVAEL
-288 IRRDLASGEQMG
+288 RADLASGEQMG

-321 AASSGFQAALM
+321 AASSGFQSALM

-340 QHHQR
+340 QHFQR
-345 LSPMLESAGITAV
+345 LGPMLEAAGAPTL

-365 TAERRVRLD
+365 PGERREKLA
-374 ALATGAAQ
+374 ALASGAAR

-415 RQRLQAK
+415 RARLQAK
-422 GDPRVGGV
+422 GNPRVGGV

-481 QRLKAAI
+481 QRLKAAV
-488 EGGAQAYWI
+488 EAGAQAYWI
-497 CPLVAESEAS
+497 CPLVAESEAI
-507 DLAAAEAR
+507 DLAAAEER
-515 AADLRRILKIEV
+515 AVDLRRLMKAEV

-540 AVMADFADGRI
+540 AVMADFADGRL
-551 PLLVATTVVEV
+551 PVLVATTVVEV

-567 NASIMVIEHADR
+567 NATIMVIEHADR

-586 QLRGRVGRGAKA
+586 QLRGRVGRGAKS
-598 SACILLYGGEDGA
+598 SACILLYGEADGG
-611 LGETAKTR
+611 LGETARER

-629 FEIAEE
+629 FQIAEE

-655 YRFADPVRHRSLML
+655 YRFADPVRHRSLLL
-669 AASDD
+669 AAADD

-684 LTSERGD
+684 LTSPRGE
-691 AVKVLEALFD
+691 AVRVLEALFD
-701 WRNDRTGLD
+701 WKTDRSGLD

>member
-1 MGAPAYTPLYL
+1 MFTA
-12 PTMRPQILFP
+12 MRPQILFP
-22 LFADVTS
+22 LFAEVSS
-29 LKGVGAKV
+29 LKGVGPRIL
-37 APLVQKLAGPLVR
+37 PLVQKVAGPLVR

-57 SGLITRRRTTAAE
+57 SGVIVRRPMEAATA
-70 AVEGE
+70 VDGE
-75 VGVFEVEI
+75 VGIFEIVI
-83 DRLFVPSKIGAPLKV
+83 DRLFVPSRPGAPLKV

-104 GFVHLIWFGGSPQ
+104 GFVHLVWFGGSPQ
-117 HIDRQ
+117 HIDRL
-122 LPRGERRLVSG
+122 LPRGETRLVSG
-133 KVERYNGEV
+133 KVERFNGEV
-142 QILHPDWIVPL
+142 QIVHPDIVTPD
-153 EKADEIPSVEA
+153 KAADIPASEP

-169 AGLGSRVVR
+169 QGLTSRQLR
-178 KLALAAL
+178 KLVQAAL
-185 AAAPEL
+185 PAAPDL
-191 PEWQDAAWLAARRWP
+191 PEWQDPAWLKKQNWLS
-206 GWRASLEALHAPT
+206 WRAALDALHAPT
-219 SEFDLGPESPVRQRL
+219 GEPDLSPDAPARQRL
-234 AYDELFA
+234 AYDEFLA

-251 ARQIT
+251 AREIK
-256 PAPVI
+256 PSPVI
-261 TPGEASATLLSA
+261 APGAASDCLLQA
-273 LPFTLTNAQAQALVE
+273 LPFTLTNAQAQAVAE
-288 IRRDLASGEQMG
+288 IRRDLASGKQMG

-314 AALAMAD
+314 AALALAD
-321 AASSGFQAALM
+321 AASSGFQSALM

-340 QHHQR
+340 QHYEK
-345 LSPMLESAGITAV
+345 LGPLLEAAGVASV
-358 LLTGRDT
+358 LLTGRD
-365 TAERRVRLD
+365 ANGQRREKLA
-374 ALATGAAQ
+374 ALASGHAQ

-406 EQHRFGVNE
+406 EQHRFGVSE

-422 GDPRVGGV
+422 GDPRLGAV

-462 GRTPVATAVL
+462 GRTPVTTAVV

-481 QRLKAAI
+481 ARLKTALDA
-488 EGGAQAYWI
+488 GAQAYWI
-497 CPLVAESEAS
+497 CPLVAESEAI
-507 DLAAAEAR
+507 DLAAAVDR
-515 AADLRRILKIEV
+515 ADDLRRLLGVEV

-540 AVMADFADGRI
+540 AVMADFAYGRI

-598 SACILLYGGEDGA
+598 SSCILLYGGQDGA
-611 LGETAKTR
+611 LGETAKER

-629 FEIAEE
+629 FVIAEE

-655 YRFADPVRHRSLML
+655 YRFADPIRHRALML
-669 AASDD
+669 AAADD
-674 ARLVLGRDPD
+674 ARLILGRDPD
-684 LTSERGD
+684 LTSERGQ
-691 AVKVLEALFD
+691 AVQVLEELFD
-701 WRNDRTGLD
+701 WKGHKAGSD

>member
-1 MGAPAYTPLYL
+1 
-12 PTMRPQILFP
+12 MRPEILFP
-22 LFADVTS
+22 LFADVST
-29 LKGVGAKV
+29 LKGVGPRS
-37 APLVQKLAGPLVR
+37 APLVHKLAGQLVR
-50 DLVFLSP
+50 DVLFLPP
-57 SGLITRRRTTAAE
+57 SGIIQRRRTTAAA

-75 VGVFEVEI
+75 IGIFDVLI
-83 DRLFVPSKIGAPLKV
+83 DRLIPPHKIGGPLKM
-98 RASDAT
+98 RASDDT
-104 GFVHLIWFGGSPQ
+104 GFVHLIWFAGSPR
-117 HIDRQ
+117 HIES
-122 LPRGERRLVSG
+122 LAPRGERRLVTG
-133 KVERYNGEV
+133 KVERFNNEV
-142 QILHPDWIVPL
+142 QIAHPDYILPL
-153 EKADEIPSVEA
+153 DKADEIPLSEP

-169 AGLGSRVVR
+169 QGLTSRVVR
-178 KLALAAL
+178 KLAQGAL

-191 PEWQDAAWLAARRWP
+191 AEWQDAAWLSARRWP
-206 GWRASLEALHAPT
+206 GWRAALESLHAPT
-219 SEFDLGPESPVRQRL
+219 SEMDLTPEAPARQRL

-251 ARQIT
+251 ARQVT
-256 PAPVI
+256 PAARI
-261 TPGEASATLLSA
+261 TAGEASQRMLAA
-273 LPFTLTNAQAQALVE
+273 LPFTLTGAQARAIEE
-288 IRRDLASGEQMG
+288 IRADLASGEQMG

-314 AALAMAD
+314 AALALAD
-321 AASSGFQAALM
+321 AASSGFQSALM

-340 QHHQR
+340 QHYQR
-345 LSPMLESAGITAV
+345 LAPMLADAGITTI

-365 TAERRVRLD
+365 QAERRKRLA
-374 ALATGAAQ
+374 ALASGEAQ
-382 VAIGTHALFQDAVR
+382 VAIGTHALFQDAVQ
-396 FDRLALAVID
+396 FKRLALAVID

-422 GDPRVGGV
+422 GDPSLGGV

-462 GRTPVATAVL
+462 GRTPVATAVV
-472 PLARIGEVA
+472 PLVRIGEVA
-481 QRLKAAI
+481 KRLKAAI
-488 EGGAQAYWI
+488 DSGAQAYWI
-497 CPLVAESEAS
+497 CPLVAESEAI
-507 DLAAAEAR
+507 DLAAAEER
-515 AADLRRILKIEV
+515 AADLRRILQVEV

-540 AVMADFADGRI
+540 AVMAEFAEGRI

-586 QLRGRVGRGAKA
+586 QLRGRVGRGAK
-598 SACILLYGGEDGA
+598 SSSCILLYGGQDGA
-611 LGETAKTR
+611 LGETARER

-655 YRFADPVRHRSLML
+655 YRFADPIKHRSLML

-674 ARLVLGRDPD
+674 ARLMLARDPD
-684 LTSERGD
+684 LTSPRGE
-691 AVKVLEALFD
+691 AVRVLEALFD
-701 WRNDRTGLD
+701 WRNDRLGVD

>member
-1 MGAPAYTPLYL
+1 M
-12 PTMRPQILFP
+12 
-22 LFADVTS
+22 
-29 LKGVGAKV
+29 
-37 APLVQKLAGPLVR
+37 
-50 DLVFLSP
+50 
-57 SGLITRRRTTAAE
+57 
-70 AVEGE
+70 
-75 VGVFEVEI
+75 
-83 DRLFVPSKIGAPLKV
+83 
-98 RASDAT
+98 
-104 GFVHLIWFGGSPQ
+104 IWFGGSAQ
-117 HIDRQ
+117 HIDRL
-122 LPRGERRLVSG
+122 LPKGQKRLVSG
-133 KVERYNGEV
+133 KVERFNAEV
-142 QILHPDWIVPL
+142 QIVHPDIFTP
-153 EKADEIPSVEA
+153 EQAGEIAAIEP

-169 AGLGSRVVR
+169 AGLSSRVVR
-178 KLALAAL
+178 KLVQAAL
-185 AAAPEL
+185 THAPEL
-191 PEWQDAAWLAARRWP
+191 PEWQDPAWLAKTRWP
-206 GWRASLEALHAPT
+206 GWCAALESLHAPA
-219 SEFDLGPESPVRQRL
+219 SEPELEPDAPARQRL
-234 AYDELFA
+234 AYDELLA

-256 PAPVI
+256 PGPRIA
-261 TPGEASATLLSA
+261 PGEASAQLQAA
-273 LPFTLTNAQAQALVE
+273 LGFDLTGAQQQAVAE
-288 IRRDLASGEQMG
+288 IRRDLASGAPMG

-314 AALAMAD
+314 AALALAD
-321 AASSGFQAALM
+321 AAASGFQAALM

-340 QHHQR
+340 QHWQR
-345 LSPMLESAGITAV
+345 LAPLLEAAGVSTI

-365 TAERRVRLD
+365 PAERRVRLA
-374 ALATGAAQ
+374 ALASGEAQ

-422 GDPRVGGV
+422 GDPRTGGV

-451 LEVSRLMEKPP
+451 LEVSRLNEKPP
-462 GRTPVATAVL
+462 GRTPITTAVL
-472 PLARIGEVA
+472 PLARISEVA
-481 QRLKAAI
+481 KRLKAAI
-488 EGGAQAYWI
+488 DSGAQAYWI
-497 CPLVAESEAS
+497 CPLVAESEAI

-567 NASIMVIEHADR
+567 NATIMVIEHADR

-598 SACILLYGGEDGA
+598 SACILLYGGGDDG
-611 LGETAKTR
+611 LGETARLR

-655 YRFADPVRHRSLML
+655 YRFADPIRHRSLL
-669 AASDD
+669 LTAADD

-684 LTSERGD
+684 LTSPRGE

-701 WRNDRTGLD
+701 WRNDRPGID

>member
-1 MGAPAYTPLYL
+1 MLRR
-12 PTMRPQILFP
+12 MRPQILFP
-22 LFADVTS
+22 LFAGVDG
-29 LKGVGAKV
+29 LKGVGPKV
-37 APLVQKLAGPLVR
+37 LPLVQKLAGPLVR
-50 DLVFLSP
+50 DLLFLPP
-57 SGLITRRRTTAAE
+57 SGVVVRRPMTAID
-70 AVEGE
+70 AVEGQ
-75 VGVFEVEI
+75 VGIFEVTV
-83 DRLFVPSKIGAPLKV
+83 DRLILPGKPGVPIKV
-98 RASDAT
+98 RAIDAT
-104 GFVHLIWFGGSPQ
+104 GFVHLIWFGGSGQ
-117 HIDRQ
+117 HIDRL
-122 LPRGERRLVSG
+122 LPRGETRLVTG
-133 KVERYNGEV
+133 KVERFNNEV
-142 QILHPDWIVPL
+142 QIVHPDVFKPT
-153 EKADEIPSVEA
+153 EADEIAAVEP

-169 AGLGSRVVR
+169 QGLTSRVVR
-178 KLALAAL
+178 KLVQAAM
-185 AAAPEL
+185 ASAPDL
-191 PEWQDAAWLAARRWP
+191 PEWQDPAWLAKQRWS
-206 GWRASLEALHAPT
+206 GWREAIGRLHAPT
-219 SEFDLGPESPVRQRL
+219 GEADLDPGAPARERL

-256 PAPVI
+256 PAPVVA
-261 TPGEASATLLSA
+261 PGEASERLLAA
-273 LPFTLTNAQAQALVE
+273 LPFTLTGAQTQAVAE

-314 AALAMAD
+314 AALALAD
-321 AASSGFQAALM
+321 AAASGFQAALM

-340 QHHQR
+340 QHYQR
-345 LSPMLESAGITAV
+345 LAPMLEAAGVSTV

-365 TAERRVRLD
+365 AAERRPRLA
-374 ALATGAAQ
+374 ALASGEAK

-422 GDPRVGGV
+422 GDPRTGGV

-451 LEVSRLMEKPP
+451 LDVSRLTEKPP
-462 GRTPVATAVL
+462 GRTPVTTAVL

-481 QRLKAAI
+481 KRLKAALDS
-488 EGGAQAYWI
+488 GAQAYWI

-515 AADLRRILKIEV
+515 AADLRRILQVEV

-540 AVMADFADGRI
+540 AVMADFADGRT

-586 QLRGRVGRGAKA
+586 QLRGRVGRGSKA
-598 SACILLYGGEDGA
+598 STCLLLYGGGDDG

-655 YRFADPVRHRSLML
+655 YRFADPIRHRSLML
-669 AASDD
+669 AAADD

-684 LTSERGD
+684 LLSPRGE

-701 WRNDRTGLD
+701 WRNDRSGLD

>member
-1 MGAPAYTPLYL
+1 MLG
-12 PTMRPQILFP
+12 TMRPQILFP
-22 LFADVTS
+22 LFAGVDS
-29 LKGVGAKV
+29 LKGVGPKV
-37 APLVQKLAGPLVR
+37 LPLVQKLAGPLVR
-50 DLVFLSP
+50 DLLFLPP
-57 SGLITRRRTTAAE
+57 SGVVVRRPMTAVD
-70 AVEGE
+70 AVEGQ
-75 VGVFEVEI
+75 VGIFEVTV
-83 DRLFVPSKIGAPLKV
+83 DRLILPGKPGVPIKV
-98 RASDAT
+98 RAIDAT
-104 GFVHLIWFGGSPQ
+104 GFVHLIWFGGSGQ
-117 HIDRQ
+117 HIDRL
-122 LPRGERRLVSG
+122 LPRGETRLVSG
-133 KVERYNGEV
+133 KVERFNNEV
-142 QILHPDWIVPL
+142 QIVHPDVFKL
-153 EKADEIPSVEA
+153 TEADEIAAVEP

-169 AGLGSRVVR
+169 QGLTSRVVR
-178 KLALAAL
+178 KLVQGALTH
-185 AAAPEL
+185 APDL
-191 PEWQDAAWLAARRWP
+191 PEWQDPAWLAKRRWS
-206 GWRASLEALHAPT
+206 GWREAIERLHAPT
-219 SEFDLGPESPVRQRL
+219 GEADLDPGAPVRERL

-261 TPGEASATLLSA
+261 TPGDASARLLAA
-273 LPFTLTNAQAQALVE
+273 LPFTLTGAQAQAVAE

-314 AALAMAD
+314 AALALAD
-321 AASSGFQAALM
+321 AAASGFQAALM

-340 QHHQR
+340 QHYQR
-345 LSPMLESAGITAV
+345 LAPMLEAAGVPTV

-365 TAERRVRLD
+365 AAERRPRLA
-374 ALATGAAQ
+374 ALASGEAQ

-422 GDPRVGGV
+422 GDPRTGGV

-451 LEVSRLMEKPP
+451 LDVSRLTEKPP
-462 GRTPVATAVL
+462 GRTPVTTAVL

-481 QRLKAAI
+481 KRLKAALDS
-488 EGGAQAYWI
+488 GAQAYWI

-515 AADLRRILKIEV
+515 ATDLRRILNIEV

-540 AVMADFADGRI
+540 AVMADFADGRT

-586 QLRGRVGRGAKA
+586 QLRGRVGRGSKA
-598 SACILLYGGEDGA
+598 STCLLLYGGGDDG

-655 YRFADPVRHRSLML
+655 YRFADPIRHRSLML
-669 AASDD
+669 AAADD

-684 LTSERGD
+684 LLSPRGE

-701 WRNDRTGLD
+701 WRNDRSGLD

>member
-1 MGAPAYTPLYL
+1 
-12 PTMRPQILFP
+12 MRPPILFP
-22 LFADVTS
+22 LFAEVTS
-29 LKGVGAKV
+29 LKGVGPRM
-37 APLVQKLAGPLVR
+37 APLVQKVAGPLVR
-50 DLVFLSP
+50 DLLFLAP
-57 SGLITRRRTTAAE
+57 TGVVVRRPMTAAD

-75 VGVFEVEI
+75 YGIFEVTA
-83 DRLFVPSKIGAPLKV
+83 DRLFTPGRPGAPLKV
-98 RASDAT
+98 RTSDAT
-104 GFVHLIWFGGSPQ
+104 GFVHLVWFGGSPQ
-117 HIDRQ
+117 HIDRL
-122 LPRGERRLVSG
+122 LPRGELRIVSG
-133 KVERYNGEV
+133 KVERFNGEV
-142 QILHPDWIVPL
+142 QIPHPDVATL
-153 EKADEIPSVEA
+153 DKAGDIPAAEPT
-164 VYPAT
+164 YPGT
-169 AGLGSRVVR
+169 QGLTSRQVR
-178 KLALAAL
+178 RLIGAAL
-185 AAAPEL
+185 STAPEL
-191 PEWQDAAWLAARRWP
+191 PEWQDAAWLQARRWP
-206 GWRASLEALHAPT
+206 GWRAALEAVHAPT
-219 SEFDLGPESPVRQRL
+219 GEADLSPDAPSRQRL
-234 AYDELFA
+234 AFDELFA

-251 ARQIT
+251 ARLIH

-261 TPGEASATLLSA
+261 APGEASRRMEAG
-273 LPFTLTNAQAQALVE
+273 LPFTLTGAQAQAVAE
-288 IRRDLASGEQMG
+288 IRRDLVSGQQMG

-314 AALAMAD
+314 AALALAD
-321 AASSGFQAALM
+321 VASSGFQGALM

-345 LSPMLESAGITAV
+345 LAPMFSDAGVTAV

-365 TAERRVRLD
+365 ASERRERLA
-374 ALATGAAQ
+374 ALASGEAQ
-382 VAIGTHALFQDAVR
+382 IAIGTHALFQDAVR

-422 GDPRVGGV
+422 GDPRLGAV

-451 LEVSRLMEKPP
+451 LEVSRLTEKPP
-462 GRTPVATAVL
+462 GRTPVTTAVL

-481 QRLKAAI
+481 KRLKAAI
-488 EGGAQAYWI
+488 DAGAQAYWI
-497 CPLVAESEAS
+497 CPLVAESEAT

-515 AADLRRILKIEV
+515 AADLRRILNVEV
-527 GLAHGQMPGAERE
+527 GLAHGQMPGAQRE

-598 SACILLYGGEDGA
+598 SSCILLYGGQDGA
-611 LGETAKTR
+611 LGETAKER
-619 LETLRRTEDG
+619 LETLRRSEDG

-635 DFRLRGGGDPLGLK
+635 DFRLRGGGDPLGLR

-655 YRFADPVRHRSLML
+655 YRFADPVRHRSLMM
-669 AASDD
+669 AAADD
-674 ARLVLGRDPD
+674 ARLVLARDPD
-684 LTSERGD
+684 LTSERGQ
-691 AVKVLEALFD
+691 AIQVLEELFD
-701 WRNDRTGLD
+701 WKGHKAGAD